1 MSARDIGYIRFS
13 MVELYSDRQLADIHL
28 DKVFEEKLSAK
39 TVERP
44 EFQACLDYCQNGDVL
59 HIHSLDRVC
68 RSGVS
73 DAVKIV
79 EAMTV
84 KGVSVQFHKEGMWFD
99 GQMSA
104 EQEGVLSILASV
116 AQIERELIKES
127 QAEDTAAGKHMG
139 RRERRH

>member
-1 MSARDIGYIRFS
+1 MSIQHIGYIRFS
-13 MVELYSDRQLADIHL
+13 TIERYTERQLADIHL
-28 DKVFEEKLSAK
+28 DKVFEEKLSARA
-39 TVERP
+39 VERP
-44 EFQACLDYCQNGDVL
+44 ELQACLDYCQDGDVL

-68 RSGVS
+68 LSGAS

-84 KGVSVQFHKEGMWFD
+84 KGVSVQFHKEGMRFD

-104 EQEGVLSILASV
+104 AQKGVLSILASV
-116 AQIERELIKES
+116 AQMERELIEER
-127 QAEDTAAGKHMG
+127 QDEDIAAGKHKS